1 MIKELFNTRKAA
13 DIITEILIFVL
24 VILISTFILRLTWN
38 NSLVKHITVLKKLDT
53 LHLPRRHPWYL
64 KLFKSYNLFTGRAD
78 TGREGFHAIT
88 PTLGAVDEGVRLSIF
103 LHVINL
109 FTSPST
115 THGPVNFP
123 PISRFLPGCCG
134 LEAI

>member
-53 LHLPRRHPWYL
+53 FLDALL
-64 KLFKSYNLFTGRAD
+64 
-78 TGREGFHAIT
+78 
-88 PTLGAVDEGVRLSIF
+88 LSIS
-103 LHVINL
+103 LAVIR
-109 FTSPST
+109 
-115 THGPVNFP
+115 G
-123 PISRFLPGCCG
+123 I
-134 LEAI
+134 